1 MKLPRVRITVRGM
14 MIAVAVVALALAG
27 SEAWRRYRAMVALA
41 EDYSRTA
48 TMYSETVDQVLN
60 DATRWDR
67 IRSEKRKLPDRYPFY
82 TLDDVAD
89 YARDSREKARRYRAL
104 ASRYR
109 RAARS
114 PWLPVEP
121 DPPEPR

>member
-1 MKLPRVRITVRGM
+1 MKLPRVRFTVRGM
-14 MIAVAVVALALAG
+14 MITVAVVALALAG
-27 SEAWRRYRAMVALA
+27 SEAWRRDRAMVALS

-48 TMYSETVDQVLN
+48 TMYSETVDQVLG

-67 IRSEKRKLPDRYPFY
+67 ILSEKRKLPDRHPFY

-104 ASRYR
+104 ASQYR

-114 PWLPVEP
+114 PWL
-121 DPPEPR
+121 